1 MRNMKSERGQ
11 ALIIFALAAIALFG
25 IVGLAIDGSAKFS
38 DRRHAQ
44 NAADT
49 AALAGAWAK
58 ANALLDPT
66 NSTTPAECPPPS
78 GLPSDVCA
86 ALLTAALN
94 LADDN
99 GYDNSA
105 SKRVDVYNPPIS
117 GYYAGDASYV
127 QVIIDSDVNTTFSRV
142 VGIDQTHNLV
152 EAVALTKEGGPL
164 FNGASIVSLNPS
176 PGCGSGS
183 FNVGGNGT
191 ITLDGGGFFV
201 NSDESCGYSQ
211 TSCSVTL
218 SMIGG
223 GGISSAGGASDNID
237 QSCGTPATED
247 TTQTQIVIPDEV
259 YMPDVPDECDTL
271 GTYSNGSTVT
281 LNPGK
286 YYSFP
291 PVHNKPVVLNSGVY
305 CIDANVS
312 WSGSDFDSL
321 DGSSGVTLYI
331 TDGHDFSININKPI
345 NLDPSSSGDYEG
357 YVIIVNGDQGSIQDC
372 TINGGSDIMVDG
384 TIFAPYCDITI
395 NGNNSSASSFNAQVI
410 GWDIKLNG
418 GNSINFTYN
427 PGLNAENKRK
437 IGLMK

>member
-1 MRNMKSERGQ
+1 MKHIRSERGQ

-49 AALAGAWAK
+49 AALAAALAK
-58 ANALLDPT
+58 ANALMDPA

-86 ALLTAALN
+86 ALTTAALN
-94 LADDN
+94 LANEN
-99 GYDNSA
+99 GYDNNA
-105 SKRVDVYNPPIS
+105 GKEVDVYSPPIS
-117 GYYAGDASYV
+117 GYYTGDPSYV

-142 VGIDQTHNLV
+142 VGIDQIHNLV
-152 EAVALTKEGGPL
+152 EAVAVAKEGGPL
-164 FNGASIVSLNPS
+164 FDGASFVSLDPS
-176 PGCGSGS
+176 PNCGNGS
-183 FNVGGNGT
+183 FNVGGTGDIHLN
-191 ITLDGGGFFV
+191 GGGIFV
-201 NSDESCGYSQ
+201 NSNQSCGYSQ
-211 TSCSVTL
+211 TSCAVTL
-218 SMIGG
+218 EILGG
-223 GGISSAGGASDNID
+223 AGISSAGSTILQG
-237 QSCGTPATED
+237 CGTPAPDD
-247 TTQTQIVIPDEV
+247 TTKTQIVIPDEV
-259 YMPDVPDECDTL
+259 YMPDEPDECDTL
-271 GTYSNGSTVT
+271 GIYSNGSTLT

-321 DGSSGVTLYI
+321 DGTSGVTLYL
-331 TDGHDFSININKPI
+331 TEGHDFSININNSI
-345 NLDPSSSGDYEG
+345 DLDPSSSGDYEG
-357 YVIIVNGDQGSIQDC
+357 YVIIVNGNQGSIEDC
-372 TINGGSDIMVDG
+372 TINGGSNITIDG

-395 NGNNSSASSFNAQVI
+395 NGNNSSGSNFNAQVI

-418 GNSINFTYN
+418 GNTINFTYD
-427 PGLNAENKRK
+427 PGINAENKRK